1 MDLETTKQKL
11 RELYHWIADLEGL
24 KWKADEMKQSY
35 DKDYRA
41 CDWQGLPPMPKKPS
55 EPRKPSM
62 TPHVEANKRAYTLLY
77 SVPIAFLLLLI
88 NEGMFL
94 IAPVC
99 LVLLLPIHLIIRK
112 KKKEV
117 MLQNQRIDEKNAQL
131 KKEYDKACAEHE
143 KKIEAYS
150 KEFKQYELS
159 KNEKIK
165 ANRENFIRDNAGRVQ
180 ELEQMKAQIA
190 QLENNIA
197 NCNILSAQ
205 DKNLRVVGFVLDK
218 LESGRADSLMMALN
232 MYDDNKRKNDEFQTR
247 LMIDENNRRMERDRQ
262 MRAEAEARRE
272 AAAFAS
278 EMRSIERDRLR
289 EQKRAADELEEI
301 RKLAEK

>member
-11 RELYHWIADLEGL
+11 RELYHWIVERETLDYEV
-24 KWKADEMKQSY
+24 KEMERSY

-62 TPHVEANKRAYTLLY
+62 TPHVEVNKPGYTIMY
-77 SVPIAFLLLLI
+77 LI
-88 NEGMFL
+88 GIGCL
-94 IAPVC
+94 I
-99 LVLLLPIHLIIRK
+99 LLLPFHIIIK
-112 KKKEV
+112 KKKNEAIEE
-117 MLQNQRIDEKNAQL
+117 NRRIDAKNAQL
-131 KKEYDKACAEHE
+131 MKDYDKTRAEHA
-143 KKIEAYS
+143 KKMEVYR
-150 KEFKQYELS
+150 KEFQEYERL

-165 ANRENFIRDNAGRVQ
+165 TNRENFIRDNAGRVQ
-180 ELEQMKAQIA
+180 QVEQMKAQIA
-190 QLENNIA
+190 QLANNIA
-197 NCNILSAQ
+197 NSDILSDQ
-205 DKNLRVVGFVLDK
+205 DKNTVTVGFVLDK

-232 MYDDNKRKNDEFQTR
+232 LYDEDKRRRDEFQTR

-262 MRAEAEARRE
+262 MRAEEDARRE
-272 AAAFAS
+272 ARAFAS
-278 EMRSIERDRLR
+278 EMQSLERERLR